1 MKKIILIG
9 ITAFFALTFIGIMP
23 EKALAVP
30 SFARQVGKP
39 CSACHSI
46 WPRLNATGREFKE
59 MGYTDV
65 ADDYPR
71 IEGDNLDLLRFGPPL
86 SVSVISFPYSHSKK
100 TDEKGVSETRI
111 PDEVAF
117 FFAGRITPN
126 LGAFVEPNWERDTN
140 KVNVELAK
148 FSAAKRL
155 GSNTVGL
162 VVSKGDVAAADP
174 YNTIRFTAFHTI
186 NSPAIFFDTDAR
198 GGGGDLFSFANT
210 DNQGAVANGKFFN
223 TIYLAAGAFKGDGA
237 SENVN
242 SDPADG
248 FARLAIEYPIT
259 GESIASIG
267 GFYYGGKE
275 RYAHL
280 ASDEVVS
287 QDLVYESKV
296 ARYGVDFQYQMESAP
311 HIIDLV
317 AVYMGGKDK
326 DVWDGSLTGDRSD
339 VQFNGCYGEI
349 SYFYDRTYGLTVGYD
364 YLKSDDDKSLDK
376 QGATVNVT
384 YQPWLNTKIG
394 IEYSHFLLA
403 NDEKEDDTNV
413 LLHFYF

>member
-1 MKKIILIG
+1 MKRTASIG
-9 ITAFFALTFIGIMP
+9 VSAFIALASVGTLP
-23 EKALAVP
+23 ENALAVP

-39 CSACHSI
+39 CSACHTI

-65 ADDYPR
+65 GDDYPR
-71 IEGDNLDLLRFGPPL
+71 IEGDNLDLLRFGPPI
-86 SVSVISFPYSHSKK
+86 SVSVISFPYSNKK
-100 TDEKGVSETRI
+100 VTDEKGVSETRI

-117 FFAGRITPN
+117 FFAGRVTPN
-126 LGAFVEPNWERDTN
+126 LGAFVEPHWERDTD

-148 FSAAKRL
+148 FSAATRM
-155 GSNTVGL
+155 GSNTLGI
-162 VVSKGDVAAADP
+162 VVTKGDVAAADP
-174 YNTIRFTAFHTI
+174 YNTIRFSAFHTI
-186 NSPAIFFDTDAR
+186 NSPAIFFDTGAR
-198 GGGGDLFSFANT
+198 VNATTGASGDLFSFANT
-210 DNQGAVANGKFFN
+210 DNQGAVVNGKFFN
-223 TIYLAAGAFKGDGA
+223 SLYLAAGAFKGDGGA
-237 SENVN
+237 ENPD

-248 FARLAIEYPIT
+248 FARAAFEYPIS

-275 RYAHL
+275 RYVHP
-280 ASDEVVS
+280 ETGE
-287 QDLVYESKV
+287 YESNL

-326 DVWDGSLTGDRSD
+326 NVWDGSSTGDRSD
-339 VQFNGCYGEI
+339 VQFNGYYAEA

-364 YLKSDDDKSLDK
+364 YLKSDDDESIDK
-376 QGATVNVT
+376 QGATVNLT
-384 YQPWLNTKIG
+384 YLPWLNTKIG

-403 NDEKEDDTNV
+403 DDVKEDDTNV